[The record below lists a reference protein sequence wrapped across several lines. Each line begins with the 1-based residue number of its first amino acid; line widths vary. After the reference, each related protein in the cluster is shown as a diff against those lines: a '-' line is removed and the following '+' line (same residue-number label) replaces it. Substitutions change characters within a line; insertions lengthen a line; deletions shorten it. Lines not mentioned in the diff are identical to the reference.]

1 MLLLSF
7 LIFKSNV
14 TIINVFN
21 HIFVPEVIL
30 KTRIIKAKCTRT
42 TFLNL
47 TLPSSCNYLRGFI
60 LFDYNTSW
68 HWTMAC
74 RNWKFQW
81 VLPISNCKVWIKS
94 VQYFLYDVFLLI
106 FLCISNLSTFYIF
119 CSFLLFSLFS
129 PSVLELLINK
139 IFCLKINI
147 LLYCIGSVSYTYQ
160 QISYTCM
167 LNTISSFNVLYF
179 VYFLHLLLFQHGD
192 IVRNS
197 GPQSGQ
203 IKNLS
208 CCHWN
213 VNSLVAQNLSK
224 ITQLEAGSFHVK
236 CTKAGHDLSQI
247 LIKIFQI
254 KSIYEIRLSGKFQHK
269 LITHSKV
276 MTPQSWHHKLKI
288 NKTRWFRQ
296 LGCSFES
303 Q

>member
-1 MLLLSF
+1 M
-7 LIFKSNV
+7 
-14 TIINVFN
+14 
-21 HIFVPEVIL
+21 
-30 KTRIIKAKCTRT
+30 
-42 TFLNL
+42 
-47 TLPSSCNYLRGFI
+47 
-60 LFDYNTSW
+60 
-68 HWTMAC
+68 
-74 RNWKFQW
+74 
-81 VLPISNCKVWIKS
+81 
-94 VQYFLYDVFLLI
+94 
-106 FLCISNLSTFYIF
+106 
-119 CSFLLFSLFS
+119 
-129 PSVLELLINK
+129 
-139 IFCLKINI
+139 
-147 LLYCIGSVSYTYQ
+147 LYCIGSVSYTYQ

-236 CTKAGHDLSQI
+236 CTKAWHDLSQI

-254 KSIYEIRLSGKFQHK
+254 KGIYEIRLSGKFQHK

-288 NKTRWFRQ
+288 NKPRWFRQ
-296 LGCSFES
+296 LGCIFEC